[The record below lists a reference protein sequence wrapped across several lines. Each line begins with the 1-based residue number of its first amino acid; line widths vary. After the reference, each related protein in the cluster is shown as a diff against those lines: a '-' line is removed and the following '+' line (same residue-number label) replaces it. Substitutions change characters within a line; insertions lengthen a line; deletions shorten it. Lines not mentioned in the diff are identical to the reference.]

1 MRNHA
6 AVSVGKVVG
15 VMAAM
20 AIPFISLPFTGTP
33 AFAST
38 SAFAGT
44 PDTGYAAA
52 ALRTNGETPS
62 APGSDRGSVP
72 PGDGPEGWVWD

>member
-6 AVSVGKVVG
+6 AVSVGKIVG

-20 AIPFISLPFTGTP
+20 AIPFISLPF
-33 AFAST
+33 
-38 SAFAGT
+38 AGT
-44 PDTGYAAA
+44 PDTGYSAAA
-52 ALRTNGETPS
+52 PRVSGEAPS

-72 PGDGPEGWVWD
+72 PGDGPDGWVWD